1 MRTFF
6 SVIAG
11 LAFFLYGIDLL
22 SALLGRMAGGRLQER
37 LDRLASTDGQRYW
50 YGALTTVLFQSSS
63 ATTVLLVSMA
73 SAGLVTAT
81 EAFSFTLGANLGAV
95 STGWI
100 AAVHITVIGLPLFI
114 IGVVGRFFSTRAA
127 RRDLFSFCIG
137 LGLILFG
144 LDLMGQGMEAIHES
158 GDVTAFF
165 ARFEVSRSPGGL
177 ILAALSG
184 VVFTAL
190 VQSSTATAAIV
201 IAGAASGLFSLH
213 LSCALM
219 LGATLGTTI
228 TALLAS
234 VNAGSAG
241 RRTAMMH
248 FALNVVGF
256 FGGLLVFYPLVHLIT
271 TTTAAAGI
279 GVAVATYMTLH
290 KVLLTAGI
298 FPFRRRFAEWIAR
311 LVPDRFPGVHER
323 LSVRPLAHD
332 ATDEA
337 VLEEFRRDIALFMR
351 YLRDLFAFSIVVSL
365 KRKES
370 PLFAKIEQYE
380 QIIDQGH
387 KKLVRLIHEQSHR
400 NRQDL
405 WLYLKMSDEAESMAD
420 HLRSIAKYGIRL
432 RERMKDPQALERLL
446 IHTAHRRVF
455 TLFHRVCLCG
465 HFHAGDLAACDEAE
479 REIRR
484 HKRELMLT
492 ITEARAPLDP
502 DAILELAD
510 ILSEHS
516 KINHSVK
523 RVLQANLDHLEGRG
537 VFRYRHEKISCPPA
551 G

>member
-1 MRTFF
+1 MRTIF

-37 LDRLASTDGQRYW
+37 IDRLASTDGLRYW

-63 ATTVLLVSMA
+63 ATTVLLVSMT
-73 SAGLVTAT
+73 SAGLLTAT

-100 AAVHITVIGLPLFI
+100 AAVRITIIGLPLFI
-114 IGVVGRFFSTRAA
+114 VGVVGRFLSTGAA
-127 RRDLFSFCIG
+127 RRDIFSFCIG
-137 LGLILFG
+137 LGIILFG
-144 LDLMGQGMEAIHES
+144 LDLMTQAMDGIRNNGALIVFLTRY
-158 GDVTAFF
+158 DVVLSEQALLIAAF
-165 ARFEVSRSPGGL
+165 
-177 ILAALSG
+177 SG
-184 VVFTAL
+184 VLFTAL

-201 IAGAASGLFSLH
+201 IAGAANGLFSLH

-228 TALLAS
+228 TALIAS
-234 VNAGSAG
+234 INSASAG
-241 RRTAMMH
+241 RRTAAMH
-248 FALNVVGF
+248 FALNVAGF
-256 FGGLLVFYPLVHLIT
+256 LGGLLVFYPLVHLIRIS
-271 TTTAAAGI
+271 TAAAGI
-279 GVAVATYMTLH
+279 GVAVAVYMTIH
-290 KVLLTAGI
+290 KVLLTATV
-298 FPFRRRFAEWIAR
+298 FPFRRQFAERISR
-311 LVPDRFPGVHER
+311 LIPDRFPGIHER
-323 LSVRPLAHD
+323 VTVRPLPHD

-337 VLEEFRRDIALFMR
+337 VIAEFRRDITLFMR

-365 KRKES
+365 KRKEV

-387 KKLVRLIHEQSHR
+387 KKLVQLIHQQSHR

-420 HLRSIAKYGIRL
+420 HLKSIAKYGIRL
-432 RERMKDPQALERLL
+432 RERRKEPQALERLL

-455 TLFHRVCLCG
+455 TLFHRVCICG
-465 HFHAGDLAACDEAE
+465 CFHAGDLAACDEAE

-492 ITEARAPLDP
+492 ITEEHTPLEP

-523 RVLQANLDHLEGRG
+523 RILQANLDHLEGRG
-537 VFRYRHEKISCPPA
+537 IFRYRHEKVS
-551 G
+551 